1 MPIVHND
8 ALLDIFPLILRS
20 SRDKQCYLCNRTL
33 DLPLRVQKLPIQYQI
48 CCLCM
53 KTLKTFAEKQLT
65 YSYIVELMER
75 VAEKFIV
82 SQKQLKRKDFT
93 KLEFQCLVFFR
104 NNSFREKDEIKERL
118 KSFFILFK

>member
-1 MPIVHND
+1 MPIVLND
-8 ALLDIFPLILRS
+8 ALIDIFPLILTS
-20 SRDKQCYLCNRTL
+20 SRGKQCYLCNRTL
-33 DLPLRVQKLPIQYQI
+33 DLPHMVEKLPIQYQI

-53 KTLKTFAEKQLT
+53 KTLRTFAKKQLT
-65 YSYIVELMER
+65 YSCIMELIER

-82 SQKQLKRKDFT
+82 SQKRLKRKDFT

-118 KSFFILFK
+118 RSFFILFK

>member
-8 ALLDIFPLILRS
+8 ALIDIFPLILRS
-20 SRDKQCYLCNRTL
+20 SSDKQCYLCNHTL
-33 DLPLRVQKLPIQYQI
+33 DLPLKVSKLPIQYQI

-53 KTLKTFAEKQLT
+53 KTLRTFAKKQLT
-65 YSYIVELMER
+65 YSCIMELIER

-82 SQKQLKRKDFT
+82 SQKRLKRKDFT
-93 KLEFQCLVFFR
+93 KLEFQCLVFFGT
-104 NNSFREKDEIKERL
+104 NSFREKDEIKERL